1 MVTGHADGTLRF
13 WDASSTT
20 MQSLY
25 KVRTSKFFE
34 RTKSRPPDD
43 GGTKNNFEGLD
54 DDPYAITQI
63 ALCPDTKAMAVAGAS
78 AQVIFFKFK
87 RKETQ
92 TETKS
97 MEVPIV
103 YEVRKELLWTAFLER
118 F

>member
-43 GGTKNNFEGLD
+43 GGGAGVTNIE
-54 DDPYAITQI
+54 ITGTAKVIKQ
-63 ALCPDTKAMAVAGAS
+63 LAGGYYL
-78 AQVIFFKFK
+78 
-87 RKETQ
+87 
-92 TETKS
+92 
-97 MEVPIV
+97 M
-103 YEVRKELLWTAFLER
+103 
-118 F
+118 

>member
-1 MVTGHADGTLRF
+1 
-13 WDASSTT
+13 

-34 RTKSRPPDD
+34 RTKKSD
-43 GGTKNNFEGLD
+43 GSTGKWEGLE

-63 ALCPDTKAMAVAGAS
+63 AMCPDTRVLATASVS

-103 YEVRKELLWTAFLER
+103 YEVNVLN
-118 F
+118 

>member
-1 MVTGHADGTLRF
+1 MPGG
-13 WDASSTT
+13 
-20 MQSLY
+20 
-25 KVRTSKFFE
+25 
-34 RTKSRPPDD
+34 

-103 YEVRKELLWTAFLER
+103 YEVRKEGTGFLDCLFRAFLMSNGLSVKST

>member
-1 MVTGHADGTLRF
+1 MILLVQGG
-13 WDASSTT
+13 
-20 MQSLY
+20 
-25 KVRTSKFFE
+25 
-34 RTKSRPPDD
+34 

-103 YEVRKELLWTAFLER
+103 YEVRKELLWTAFFRAFLMSNDDCQ
-118 F
+118 

>member
-1 MVTGHADGTLRF
+1 
-13 WDASSTT
+13 
-20 MQSLY
+20 MQGG
-25 KVRTSKFFE
+25 
-34 RTKSRPPDD
+34 

-103 YEVRKELLWTAFLER
+103 YEVRKEGDLFWTAFLER
-118 F
+118 FWWAMMIVSEVYFFLDSRRIFLLVPHSFS